1 MHTLHD
7 THTICNKEGMM
18 LSLTLAEALDELEKA
33 REDGDEKG
41 MMILNI
47 AIDMILDQ
55 IEPIEE

>member
-1 MHTLHD
+1 MHTLYD

-18 LSLTLAEALDELEKA
+18 LSLTLAEALDELQKA

-41 MMILNI
+41 EMILNI